1 MATPREVRIDL
12 SCPFPYR
19 AGAEFFSTIAYPHP
33 SDGALRDRFCRSL
46 CRWQVLKRALEDS
59 NYATTAQLIPPVIFS
74 DEYADFWKAFQQGI
88 IKLKQR
94 TVATFCI
101 AMPCVAELTISG
113 QKAGVKN
120 LGKIGAQSLGWSST
134 SGSNFISDVWT
145 DTKSVA
151 HAMMACLIMH
161 SVSIPERLIKSM
173 EQIPDTFN
181 RESLE
186 QKLQDTFSWDFEK
199 HLRNPLSLGP
209 IIDVAEQL
217 RSKLPEVRIS
227 GKAIFRKIQ

>member
-1 MATPREVRIDL
+1 MSTLTSGKR
-12 SCPFPYR
+12 
-19 AGAEFFSTIAYPHP
+19 FS
-33 SDGALRDRFCRSL
+33 
-46 CRWQVLKRALEDS
+46 
-59 NYATTAQLIPPVIFS
+59 
-74 DEYADFWKAFQQGI
+74 KAI

-161 SVSIPERLIKSM
+161 SVSIPERLINKSM
-173 EQIPDTFN
+173 EQIP
-181 RESLE
+181 
-186 QKLQDTFSWDFEK
+186 
-199 HLRNPLSLGP
+199 
-209 IIDVAEQL
+209 
-217 RSKLPEVRIS
+217 
-227 GKAIFRKIQ
+227 KIPSTVSF